1 MDPQDPP
8 GTARPAGGDARAAT
22 LFDLLPVGAYRTSP
36 QGELLRANAALVRMA
51 GFASEAEM
59 LACFRDVSTGWYADP
74 RRHDEFTAAID
85 RDGQVV
91 GFVSEVTN
99 RLGGGPVWVS
109 ENAHAVRDAQGRLLY
124 YEGTIEDVTKRVK
137 AEVALQRSEA
147 HLRMITQNLPVS
159 VYRLKVGT
167 DGRRRY
173 TFVSEGAR
181 TVFGVEPEAVMA
193 DPFLLET
200 LRHPDDAP
208 RVAEAI
214 ARASSADEVLT
225 LEFRIRTPAGVDKW
239 VQVMSRPMAAADGER
254 VRIGVAIDITAQK
267 QAMEWRLERDRAE
280 AADRA
285 KTALLSRVS
294 HELRTP
300 LNAVLGFG
308 QLLEADAALAPPHRA
323 WVGHILDS
331 GRHLLSLVDDVLD
344 LSSAH
349 AGRISL
355 SCTAVDLREALVESW
370 TMLSVA
376 GLDGGLSYDDR
387 GVPAAPLWVQA
398 DARRLRQ
405 VLSNL
410 LSNAVKYNRPGG
422 RVTVRA
428 LRQAAVEG
436 DAVQG
441 EVLALQVADTGAGM
455 TAEQMARLFN
465 PFERLGAQHGSVRGT
480 GLGLALSKQLVEAM
494 GGSLTAESAPG
505 RGTVFTV
512 RLRAA
517 AALG

>member
-1 MDPQDPP
+1 MDHQDPP
-8 GTARPAGGDARAAT
+8 GTPRPAAGDPRAST

-36 QGELLRANAALVRMA
+36 QGRLLRANAALVRMA
-51 GFASEAEM
+51 GFASEAQM
-59 LACFRDVSTGWYADP
+59 LAHFRDIATDWYADP
-74 RRHDEFTAAID
+74 RRRAEFMAAIE

-91 GFVSEVTN
+91 GFVSEVTGN
-99 RLGGGPVWVS
+99 RAGQPAWVS
-109 ENAHAVRDAQGRLLY
+109 ENAHAVRDDQGTLMY
-124 YEGTIEDVTKRVK
+124 YEGTLEDVTKRVK

-159 VYRLKVGT
+159 VYRVKVDA

-173 TFVSEGAR
+173 TFVSEGVRA
-181 TVFGVEPEAVMA
+181 VFGVEPEAVLA
-193 DPFLLET
+193 DAYLLET
-200 LRHPDDAP
+200 LRHPEDAP

-214 ARASSADEVLT
+214 GRSARADEALT
-225 LEFRIRTPAGVDKW
+225 LEYRIRTPAGEDKW
-239 VQVMSRPMAAADGER
+239 VQVMSRPMAAPAGER
-254 VRIGVAIDITAQK
+254 VRIGVAIDITGQK
-267 QAMEWRLERDRAE
+267 QALEWRLERDRAE

-285 KTALLSRVS
+285 KTQLLSRVS

-308 QLLEADAALAPPHRA
+308 QLLEADAALAPQHRA
-323 WVGHILDS
+323 WVRHILDS
-331 GRHLLSLVDDVLD
+331 GHHLLSLVDDVLD
-344 LSSAH
+344 LSSAQ

-355 SCTAVDLREALVESW
+355 SCTVVDLREALTESW

-376 GLDGGLSYDDR
+376 SQAGAPTYDDS
-387 GVPAAPLWVQA
+387 GVPAAPLWVQG

-428 LRQAAVEG
+428 QPTAEG
-436 DAVQG
+436 DQL
-441 EVLALQVADTGAGM
+441 ELQVADTGAGM

-465 PFERLGAQHGSVRGT
+465 PFERLGAQHGAVRGT

-494 GGSLTAESAPG
+494 GGTLVAESTPG
-505 RGTVFTV
+505 QGTVFAL
-512 RLRAA
+512 RLRGAGA
-517 AALG
+517 PG